1 MRSLYWKI
9 FISFWLATIL
19 IIFTTAWV
27 ISHIVQKSSLPAQE
41 QLFMD
46 SYANAAVATYES
58 GRQTALLKW
67 LNKIGISRHMSIY
80 LLSSS
85 GEIIGTHAVPENVK
99 KVAENLLQDQ
109 LSEGILK
116 SGKLIVSHE
125 ILSTSGKFYRLAAV
139 SEKPI
144 YHFVG
149 VPWAGLA
156 IRLILATF
164 ISGLICYLLSRY
176 LTQPLRSL
184 GMAAKSIATGKLNTR
199 VGPLRG
205 HYNDEIAQLSNEFDR
220 MAEQLETL
228 ITSKERLLQDI
239 SHELRSPLARL
250 QIAIELGRNKTKGLA
265 DTEFNRMELE
275 CARLNALIT
284 EVLDFARL
292 EKSTTD
298 LNLSKVDLSALLHN
312 IIRDANYEVGEETPR
327 VNAGVIEPC
336 SLLLD
341 ERLIHRA
348 IENVVRNAL
357 HYSPATEQ
365 VVVSL
370 KHDETKEHIYIDIS
384 DKGPGVPKDQ
394 LDKIFS
400 PFYRVDTSRTKKT
413 GGYGL
418 GLAIA
423 ARSIYLHHGEIMA
436 LNNPDGGLLVRIILD
451 SKSDIKTEI
460 SELNSVMANTSTYN
474 VKVKN

>member
-27 ISHIVQKSSLPAQE
+27 TSQITQKSSIPAQE

-46 SYANAAVATYES
+46 SYANAAVATFES
-58 GRQTALLKW
+58 GQRAALLKW
-67 LNKIGISRHMSIY
+67 LNQIGISRHMSIY
-80 LLSSS
+80 LLSST
-85 GEIIGTHAVPENVK
+85 GEIIGVQAPPGNVK
-99 KVAENLLQDQ
+99 KVAENLLKDQ

-116 SGKLIVSHE
+116 SGNLIVSHE

-144 YHFVG
+144 SYFITL
-149 VPWAGLA
+149 PWAGLA

-164 ISGLICYLLSRY
+164 ISGLICYLLSIY

-199 VGPLRG
+199 VGHLRG
-205 HYNDEIAQLSNEFDR
+205 HHNDEIAQLSDEFDR
-220 MAEQLETL
+220 MAEQLEHL
-228 ITSKERLLQDI
+228 VNSKQRLLQDI

-250 QIAIELGRNKTKGLA
+250 QIAIELGHKKTKDRA
-265 DTEFNRMELE
+265 HTEFTRMELE
-275 CARLNALIT
+275 CRRLNALIS

-292 EKSTTD
+292 EKSTTELD
-298 LNLSKVDLSALLHN
+298 LNLISIPDLLQD
-312 IIRDANYEVGEETPR
+312 IINDANYEFGEQAPR
-327 VNAGVIEPC
+327 VHAGIIEPC
-336 SLLLD
+336 KLFID
-341 ERLIHRA
+341 ERLLRRA
-348 IENVVRNAL
+348 IENIVRNAL
-357 HYSPATEQ
+357 HYSPATEY
-365 VVVSL
+365 VLVSL
-370 KHDETKEHIYIDIS
+370 KQDESKSYFYIDIK
-384 DKGPGVPKDQ
+384 DKGPGVPEDQ

-400 PFYRVDTSRTKKT
+400 PFYRVDTSREKKT

-423 ARSIYLHHGEIMA
+423 ARAIQLHHGKIIA
-436 LNNPDGGLLVRIILD
+436 KNNIDGGLLVRIILEKQD
-451 SKSDIKTEI
+451 KT
-460 SELNSVMANTSTYN
+460 
-474 VKVKN
+474 

>member
-58 GRQTALLKW
+58 GQQAALLKW
-67 LNKIGISRHMSIY
+67 LNKIGISRHMNIY
-80 LLSSS
+80 LLSST
-85 GEIIGTHAVPENVK
+85 GEIIGTQSAPENVRK
-99 KVAENLLQDQ
+99 IAANLLQDQ

-149 VPWAGLA
+149 VPWAGLM
-156 IRLILATF
+156 IRLTLATF
-164 ISGLICYLLSRY
+164 MSGLICYLLSRY

-184 GMAAKSIATGKLNTR
+184 GRAAQSIATGKLNTR

-205 HYNDEIAQLSNEFDR
+205 HYNDEIAQLSSEFDR

-228 ITSKERLLQDI
+228 IKSKERLLQDI

-250 QIAIELGRNKTKGLA
+250 QIAIELGRNKTQHTA

-275 CARLNALIT
+275 CSRLNALIT
-284 EVLDFARL
+284 EILDFARL

-298 LNLSKVDLSALLHN
+298 IHLHPVDLSTLLTH
-312 IIRDANYEVGEETPR
+312 IIADANYEFSEKEPR
-327 VNAGVIEPC
+327 VQEDTIEPC
-336 SLLLD
+336 QLKLD

-348 IENVVRNAL
+348 LENVIRNAL
-357 HYSPATEQ
+357 NYSPSTEK
-365 VVVSL
+365 VHVSL
-370 KHDETKEHIYIDIS
+370 HFDSSKEHVFIDII
-384 DKGPGVPKDQ
+384 DKGPGVPEEQ
-394 LDKIFS
+394 LEKIFS

-423 ARSIYLHHGEIMA
+423 SRAVELHNGEITAM
-436 LNNPDGGLLVRIILD
+436 NHPSGGLLVRIILPA
-451 SKSDIKTEI
+451 KT
-460 SELNSVMANTSTYN
+460 
-474 VKVKN
+474 

>member
-80 LLSSS
+80 LLTST
-85 GEIIGTHAVPENVK
+85 GEIIGTQAAPANVK

-156 IRLILATF
+156 IRLVLATF

-199 VGPLRG
+199 VGRLRG
-205 HYNDEIAQLSNEFDR
+205 HYNDEIAQLSHEFDR

-228 ITSKERLLQDI
+228 VNSKERLLQDI

-250 QIAIELGRNKTKGLA
+250 QIAIELGRNKTLHLA

-275 CARLNALIT
+275 CSRLNALIT
-284 EVLDFARL
+284 EVLEFARL
-292 EKSTTD
+292 EKATTD
-298 LNLSKVDLSALLHN
+298 LNLNEIDLSVLLFDVIN
-312 IIRDANYEVGEETPR
+312 DANYEVGEETPR
-327 VNAGVIEPC
+327 VKAGIIEPC
-336 SLLLD
+336 CLLID

-357 HYSPATEQ
+357 HYSPASEQ
-365 VVVSL
+365 IIVSL
-370 KHDETKEHIYIDIS
+370 KYDETKEHVYIDIS
-384 DKGPGVPKDQ
+384 DKGPGVPESQ
-394 LDKIFS
+394 LERIFN
-400 PFYRVDTSRTKKT
+400 PFYRVDTSRTKKRV
-413 GGYGL
+413 G
-418 GLAIA
+418 
-423 ARSIYLHHGEIMA
+423 M
-436 LNNPDGGLLVRIILD
+436 V
-451 SKSDIKTEI
+451 
-460 SELNSVMANTSTYN
+460 
-474 VKVKN
+474 